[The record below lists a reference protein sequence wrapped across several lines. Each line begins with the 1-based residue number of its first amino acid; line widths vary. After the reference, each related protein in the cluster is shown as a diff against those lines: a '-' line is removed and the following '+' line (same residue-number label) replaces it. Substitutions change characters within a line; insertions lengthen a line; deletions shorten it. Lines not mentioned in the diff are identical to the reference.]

1 LSRKRMSISDSVRF
15 NGQEPS
21 SRRGKAAGSRALEMQ
36 SAQAIGAAYYFDSAA
51 REYIL
56 ADSAIEPV
64 IEGVPYSA
72 FIEPSQNHELIFCG
86 QVNWL

>member
-1 LSRKRMSISDSVRF
+1 
-15 NGQEPS
+15 
-21 SRRGKAAGSRALEMQ
+21 MQ

-64 IEGVPYSA
+64 IEEVPYSA

>member
-1 LSRKRMSISDSVRF
+1 
-15 NGQEPS
+15 
-21 SRRGKAAGSRALEMQ
+21 MQ
-36 SAQAIGAAYYFDSAA
+36 SAQAIGAAYYFDSAV